1 MLNHASHRWRPRFCS
16 KAAGVAK
23 QSQMKKYT
31 NFIIPSLPRASR
43 CFSCRDIDPDS
54 TQFVESHCGDL
65 SDSNRHTW
73 SDGSKAHWPMVVDRM
88 ILKRLSIG
96 PLQM

>member
-1 MLNHASHRWRPRFCS
+1 
-16 KAAGVAK
+16 
-23 QSQMKKYT
+23 MKEGDT
-31 NFIIPSLPRASR
+31 LPRASR

-54 TQFVESHCGDL
+54 IQFVESHCGDL
-65 SDSNRHTW
+65 SDSKRHTW
-73 SDGSKAHWPMVVDRM
+73 SDGSKAHWPMVVERM